1 MKADDMDIIPNK
13 TDVAVIPVMREN
25 SNNSIMNRRLFWSW
39 FCVGCLAFA
48 FDDSIQP
55 HIKALGRHRTV
66 NFMAEN
72 SQRLAETGGII
83 AFVVAMAV
91 VGRGLLKPSLI
102 ALLGVAVAVHVCKF
116 CFGRVRP
123 QWSGDLTV
131 FHGPLGFLGNCQGV
145 PIDSMPSG
153 HTAVAFA
160 MAQVLA
166 ARWPRVKWLWFV
178 LACGVAVS
186 RTLVDVHFPSDVIF
200 GALLGTLV
208 GCWALSLSDD
218 SELRI
223 IRRTCRMA
231 GPISDADRTTMNAV
245 TVGGQ

>member
-1 MKADDMDIIPNK
+1 MKADDMDIIPGK
-13 TDVAVIPVMREN
+13 TDFAVIPVKHEN
-25 SNNSIMNRRLFWSW
+25 SNNSIMNRRLFWCW

-48 FDDSIQP
+48 LDDSVQP
-55 HIKALGRHRTV
+55 HIKELGRHRTV

-72 SQRLAETGGII
+72 SQILAETGGII

-91 VGRGLLKPSLI
+91 VGRGLLKSSLI

-131 FHGPLGFLGNCQGV
+131 FHGPLGFWGNCQGV

-178 LACGVAVS
+178 LASGVAVS

-200 GALLGTLV
+200 GGLLGQIV
-208 GCWALSLSDD
+208 GQWVLPVT
-218 SELRI
+218 
-223 IRRTCRMA
+223 RTCKLVCGHQSPGMDVVCDSAKSLR
-231 GPISDADRTTMNAV
+231 DC
-245 TVGGQ
+245 